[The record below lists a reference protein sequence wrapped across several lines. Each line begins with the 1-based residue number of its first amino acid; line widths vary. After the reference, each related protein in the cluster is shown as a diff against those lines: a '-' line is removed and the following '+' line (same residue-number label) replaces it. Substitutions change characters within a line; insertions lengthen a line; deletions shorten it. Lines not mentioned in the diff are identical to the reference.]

1 MRTDVIIMVLIYE
14 VLVVIGIGV
23 LLIIRDRKKNTGDSF
38 AVAGRSMGFGL
49 LVPTMTLTAL
59 GNPHIVGLFE
69 MSYGMGAVALWFA
82 FANTVHFVILCLCTG
97 PWLRKMKVATG
108 GEALDNLYGKK
119 VGLGISCAMS
129 GVTFGV
135 LTVECQGVGIIIN
148 ALTGW
153 DLSIAIVVG
162 GVFGMLY
169 VLLAGMKQVGSV
181 NMINLGIL
189 YIGIVAATI
198 CIAMTLGGGFDSVRA
213 YYESDVTTRFMT
225 NVFGT
230 PSLWFSFAL
239 ANIISVAFYGPISQA
254 NTQAPMSAKNT
265 KMIRRALWIVA
276 PINGLFGVF
285 SVMLGLTARSIP
297 EYAELGATSA
307 AITMLVDRL
316 PNWVCALLLASCMAA
331 CLSSFAMTSLGC
343 GTMFGYDIF
352 KGLYK
357 PDATDK
363 QVTLVI
369 RIVVVVV
376 CVAAISIAVGISSII
391 GAMNWVFAWIVPVFW
406 LFLFGLFWK
415 RSSKVAGWTLGI
427 TWIVNCLWS
436 LTGLPALFGTTA
448 DAVPNGYVT
457 LVVGLVCC
465 IIGNLIVKGQ
475 PGLWSKRAKA
485 LQRQSISNA

>member
-1 MRTDVIIMVLIYE
+1 
-14 VLVVIGIGV
+14 
-23 LLIIRDRKKNTGDSF
+23 
-38 AVAGRSMGFGL
+38 
-49 LVPTMTLTAL
+49 
-59 GNPHIVGLFE
+59 
-69 MSYGMGAVALWFA
+69 
-82 FANTVHFVILCLCTG
+82 
-97 PWLRKMKVATG
+97 
-108 GEALDNLYGKK
+108 
-119 VGLGISCAMS
+119 
-129 GVTFGV
+129 
-135 LTVECQGVGIIIN
+135 
-148 ALTGW
+148 
-153 DLSIAIVVG
+153 
-162 GVFGMLY
+162 
-169 VLLAGMKQVGSV
+169 
-181 NMINLGIL
+181 
-189 YIGIVAATI
+189 
-198 CIAMTLGGGFDSVRA
+198 
-213 YYESDVTTRFMT
+213 
-225 NVFGT
+225 
-230 PSLWFSFAL
+230 
-239 ANIISVAFYGPISQA
+239 
-254 NTQAPMSAKNT
+254 
-265 KMIRRALWIVA
+265 
-276 PINGLFGVF
+276 
-285 SVMLGLTARSIP
+285 
-297 EYAELGATSA
+297 
-307 AITMLVDRL
+307 
-316 PNWVCALLLASCMAA
+316 
-331 CLSSFAMTSLGC
+331 MTSLGC